1 MRTAYRVLGYLIALE
16 VLVQAAAIAY
26 AYFGLGTWIE
36 EGGVLDKA
44 AMESDSTTFTGVAGF
59 AVHGLNGEIVVPLLA
74 LALLVVSFFARVPS
88 GIAWAGAVIGTV
100 VVQVLLAIV
109 AHSVPALGMLH
120 GAVAIVLLVVALLAA
135 RRVPTAVRPAPAE
148 SVRVA

>member
-26 AYFGLGTWIE
+26 AYFGLGAWIE

-74 LALLVVSFFARVPS
+74 VALLVVSFFAKVPG
-88 GIAWAGAVIGTV
+88 GIRWAAIVLGTV
-100 VVQVLLAIV
+100 VVQVLLAIA
-109 AHSVPALGMLH
+109 AHATPALGMLH
-120 GAVAIVLLVVALLAA
+120 GAVAIALLVVALVAA
-135 RRVPTAVRPAPAE
+135 RRAEAVRTAAPE
-148 SVRVA
+148 PVRVA